1 MPGEVEADEADLLVR
16 CGVLHP
22 PESPWPEQV
31 SVRLPL
37 APGPASGHRYDRKL
51 PLLAVLPLAED
62 DEAAVVEVALVSEDV
77 PDSEEPQGHQ
87 RGLTCGHCGL
97 CRLCEHSVSCVAGN
111 LTTPTGDLSVSVV
124 FYPISDYN
132 PLTSYNEI

>member
-37 APGPASGHRYDRKL
+37 APGTVMMGSSRCSLSSLSLRMTRPQWSRL
-51 PLLAVLPLAED
+51 PWSVKTSLTVRSLMAIRGADVWPL
-62 DEAAVVEVALVSEDV
+62 
-77 PDSEEPQGHQ
+77 
-87 RGLTCGHCGL
+87 HCGL

-111 LTTPTGDLSVSVV
+111 QTTPTGDLSVSVV

-132 PLTSYNEI
+132 PLTTYNEI